1 MVWLNDVLLM
11 LHFLGL
17 AMGFSASFGNMVMM
31 GVIAK
36 AKPSEAMVLA
46 RFPPAISRVADV
58 GLVLLWATG
67 ITMVFIRWNGPAS
80 MPGFFWV
87 KILAVIAMT
96 AVVGYMHSLMGK
108 ARRGDIASARQLP
121 TFGRIASVCALL
133 AVIFAVLA
141 FQ

>member
-31 GVIAK
+31 GIIAK

-46 RFPPAISRVADV
+46 RFPPAIARVADG
-58 GLVLLWATG
+58 GLVLLWVTG
-67 ITMVFIRWNGPAS
+67 IIMVFTRLGGPAS
-80 MPGFFWV
+80 MPAFFWV
-87 KILAVIAMT
+87 KIVAVVALT
-96 AVVGYMHSLMGK
+96 GVVGYMHSLMGK
-108 ARRGDIASARQLP
+108 AQRGNIASARQLP

-133 AVIFAVLA
+133 AIIFAVLA

>member
-31 GVIAK
+31 GIIAK

-46 RFPPAISRVADV
+46 RFPPAISRVAEI
-58 GLVLLWATG
+58 GLALLWVTG
-67 ITMVFIRWNGPAS
+67 VIMVFTRWGGPVS

-87 KILAVIAMT
+87 KILAVVAMT
-96 AVVGYMHSLMGK
+96 GLVGYMHSLMGK
-108 ARRGDIASARQLP
+108 ARRGDMASARQLP
-121 TFGRIASVCALL
+121 TFGRIASICALL
-133 AVIFAVLA
+133 AVVFAVLA